1 MNPEIAKN
9 WGIALKALNAAK
21 TAFENGESDYKIKKE
36 LRTSIFYGQYMTKD
50 LGLGGEERLIAA
62 GTAVERFNQKFARF
76 GTRDAIEETIK
87 ALKEYHNLVP
97 PEYNLPVPI
106 DC

>member
-1 MNPEIAKN
+1 MNPDIAKN
-9 WGIALKALNAAK
+9 WEIALKALNAAK
-21 TAFENGESDYKIKKE
+21 IAFENSKPDYEIKKE
-36 LRTSIFYGQYMTKD
+36 LRTAIFYGQYMTKD
-50 LGLGGEERLIAA
+50 LGLAGEERLIAA
-62 GTAVERFNQKFARF
+62 DIAVARFNQKFDRL

-97 PEYNLPVPI
+97 SEYNLPVPI